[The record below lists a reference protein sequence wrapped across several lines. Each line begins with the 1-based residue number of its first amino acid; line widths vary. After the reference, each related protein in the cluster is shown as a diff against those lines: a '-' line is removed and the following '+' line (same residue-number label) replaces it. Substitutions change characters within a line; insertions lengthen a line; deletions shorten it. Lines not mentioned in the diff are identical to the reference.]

1 MSQQTWQPI
10 APAGVEG
17 QAARPGAEQPHQKD
31 APKGAAAAQGQ
42 TGGSQPGPQSGSQAG
57 QLPPELLAAL
67 AGGGAGGG
75 AAGAPKALPPAPPL
89 REDLRLHQSAPFPDG
104 APAWAIQDPITNRFY
119 RIGWLEYECLL
130 RWHLPPAKMVADI
143 NTSTTLEVDEEQ
155 VTEFIKFLDQHSL
168 LRATPQKV
176 EQLQKKSGEAK
187 WKSGKWWLHTYL
199 FIRIPLVRPQR
210 FLQAMMP
217 WVAPLFTRTALWL
230 LMGATALG
238 LILVARQWDTF
249 VHSFMDML
257 SPSGLAGFALALI
270 VSKTLHEMGHAL
282 VATRL
287 GVRVAHMGVAMVVLW
302 PMLYTDTSESWR
314 LRNHRQRLAISVAG
328 IVTEVALA
336 GLATLAWALLDEGML
351 RQSMLYLATT
361 GWILS
366 LALNASPFMRF
377 DGYFIASDILNFPN
391 LHERAGATAKAFMRR
406 KLLGLN
412 EPDPENFRPEVQ
424 WKLRL
429 FAYITW
435 LYRLTVFLGIAF
447 AVYYFFFKALGIF
460 LLGVE
465 LWWFVAKPI
474 WTELMVW
481 KKRWAE
487 VPTRNRLM
495 IWGFVAAVLFL
506 MAFPWSADLKAPGV
520 ARAERQ
526 QVIYSP
532 LPAQVIQLT
541 PQGPVKAGQA
551 LAQLDMPDLL
561 ARQQRNAASVE
572 ALSRQLP
579 QLMGREQGLDEQ
591 QATIQRLQEQLAEN
605 RAIQE
610 EAAQLRLKADFAGD
624 WRDVDPHLRA
634 GAWVNTKIPLGVLVD
649 PQSWIVDA
657 YVEQQQIHR
666 IAPGAKAEFWP
677 QRWGKAIEATVLEVD
692 SARSQQLPYTT
703 LDARH
708 GGTVATQPHEKE
720 VQPVEAMYRV
730 RLKLSE
736 YPPQMREL
744 RGTAHIRAE
753 RSSWLWHV
761 LQNGLAVVIRESGF

>member
-1 MSQQTWQPI
+1 MPPASAPAAPETPSSQQ
-10 APAGVEG
+10 APSAVLLATGS
-17 QAARPGAEQPHQKD
+17 
-31 APKGAAAAQGQ
+31 AAQA
-42 TGGSQPGPQSGSQAG
+42 SKAPQPKQA
-57 QLPPELLAAL
+57 PPA
-67 AGGGAGGG
+67 
-75 AAGAPKALPPAPPL
+75 PPAPPL
-89 REDLRLHQSAPFPDG
+89 REDLKLHQSAPFPDG

-130 RWHLPPAKMVADI
+130 RWHLAPAKMVQDI
-143 NTSTTLEVDEEQ
+143 NIRTTLTAEEEQ
-155 VTEFIKFLDQHSL
+155 VTEFAKFLDQHSL

-176 EQLQKKSGEAK
+176 EQLQKKSSEAK

-199 FIRIPLVRPQR
+199 FVRVPVIRPQR
-210 FLQAMMP
+210 FLQAAMP
-217 WVAPLFTRTALWL
+217 WVEPLFTRAALWL
-230 LMGATALG
+230 LLAATALG
-238 LILVARQWDTF
+238 LILVTRQWDTF

-270 VSKTLHEMGHAL
+270 VSKTLHELGHAL

-287 GVRVAHMGVAMVVLW
+287 GVRVAHMGFALVVLW

-314 LRNHRQRLAISVAG
+314 LRNHRHRLTISIAGVA
-328 IVTEVALA
+328 TELALA
-336 GLATLAWALLDEGML
+336 GLATLAWALLDDGML

-366 LALNASPFMRF
+366 LALNVSPFMRF
-377 DGYFIASDILNFPN
+377 DGYFILSDIINFPN

-412 EPDPENFRPEVQ
+412 EPDPESFAPKVQ

-481 KKRWAE
+481 KQRWAE
-487 VPTRNRLM
+487 VPSRNRIFL
-495 IWGFVAAVLFL
+495 WSLAALALFL
-506 MAFPWSADLKAPGV
+506 VAFPWSADLKAAGV

-526 QVIYSP
+526 QVVYSP
-532 LPAQVIQLT
+532 QPAQVLKLT
-541 PQGPVKAGQA
+541 PSGDVKQGQP
-551 LAQLDMPDLL
+551 LAALDMPDLQ
-561 ARQQRNAASVE
+561 ARQERNDASVQ

-579 QLMGREQGLDEQ
+579 QLMGREEGLDEQ
-591 QATIQRLQEQLAEN
+591 QATIRRLQEQLAET
-605 RAIQE
+605 RAIRD
-610 EAAQLRLKADFAGD
+610 EAAQLQLNADFTGQ

-634 GAWVNTKIPLGVLVD
+634 GAWVNSRIPLGILVD

-657 YVEQQQIHR
+657 YVDQQQVNR
-666 IAPGAKAEFWP
+666 ITPGAKAQFWP
-677 QRWGKAIEATVLEVD
+677 QRWGQAIDATVIEVD

-708 GGTVATQPHEKE
+708 GGSIATQPHEKE
-720 VQPVEAMYRV
+720 VFPIQTMYRV
-730 RLKLSE
+730 RLKLKDF
-736 YPPQMREL
+736 PPQIREL
-744 RGTAHIRAE
+744 RGTAHISAE
-753 RSSWLWHV
+753 RSSWLWHMA
-761 LQNGLAVVIRESGF
+761 QTGLAVVIRESGF